1 MKTTCITL
9 SAALTSLC
17 CSAAVPLKWTV
28 ETSRVQP
35 VTFEAYHGETL
46 SFEATLQN
54 YGKPHSTGFND
65 YRIYWQ
71 TNGMEDVY
79 WSAPATCQDNVVTA
93 RFTPEMD
100 TGSNVVRG
108 FLGCAGEDF
117 RAAFQLRLRPS
128 PGATPNAIDLPASV
142 IDFSK
147 VTVKNVPWATVS
159 LVEDLFDRNQH
170 PVPYVISETATYH
183 YDGDGRIP
191 AGDYYKATT
200 GDGHVR
206 YAAQVPMP
214 KGRIVMSG
222 DDDDPVLQY
231 FGSVFRI
238 SSIATRI
245 SAASSMIDVGKY
257 QVADLTFAPDIMLGL
272 QCTFHVN
279 LLNPVPELTGITMQ
293 PTSGYIEFTDD
304 RGVQHS
310 IYSMWESAPMSYT
323 YYDET
328 YDPNEGWWNE
338 TQRTITVSFERDGDT
353 SFGFAVFGGSP
364 IATLDQIDAARSKKV
379 ERTGQPGELGTGW
392 GYKVYDFTSDE
403 RLWELQTPRLNTS
416 LTFSG
421 NSVNIYSRNT
431 SFSAL
436 GIAQPA
442 DAATTYAYSFYD
454 SYGGD
459 IKLLP
464 NTLVIKEVVSTSN
477 KYSTA
482 GCQFVDYKIGVM
494 AIDTNRTDS
503 VANGRYAITLDAT
516 GIGVGVSGR
525 PYLWGDLKIGDV
537 MDGVSFTTVTNIIYN
552 FGSTTAPIYSPE
564 VQLKTTFSD
573 FTVGAVTTSG
583 YTKTVTVN
591 YSATYES
598 QGIYRSTDGTF
609 KALPDTV
616 SARFNRKFS
625 INLATSSS
633 LETTRVHANKVIT
646 DYSQH
651 MFWDPGMKCTWEMGV
666 TNGMFWTRKVSTDD
680 YRREEYIR
688 NDR

>member
-1 MKTTCITL
+1 MRQHICTIL
-9 SAALTSLC
+9 AVALAAAC
-17 CSAAVPLKWTV
+17 ARAAVPLKWTV

-46 SFEATLQN
+46 SFEATLQS

-65 YRIYWQ
+65 YQIYWQ
-71 TNGMEDVY
+71 TNGMDDVY
-79 WSAPATCQDNVVTA
+79 WSAPATCKDNVVTA

-100 TGSNVVRG
+100 TGANVVRG
-108 FLGCAGEDF
+108 FLGCPGEDF

-142 IDFSK
+142 IDFAK
-147 VTVKNVPWATVS
+147 VTVKNAPWATVT

-183 YDGDGRIP
+183 YTGDGRIP

-245 SAASSMIDVGKY
+245 SSCSSMIDVGKY
-257 QVADLTFAPDIMLGL
+257 QVADLTFAPDVMLGL

-279 LLNPVPELTGITMQ
+279 LLNPIPELTGISMQ
-293 PTSGYIEFTDD
+293 PASGYVEFTDE
-304 RGVQHS
+304 RGVNHY
-310 IYSMWESAPMSYT
+310 IYSMWESAPLTYT

-338 TQRTITVSFERDGDT
+338 TQRTITVGFERDGDT
-353 SFGFAVFGGSP
+353 AFGFAVFGGSP
-364 IATLDQIDAARSKKV
+364 IATLDQIDSARSRKV
-379 ERTGQPGELGTGW
+379 ERTGKPGELGSGW

-403 RLWELQTPRLNTS
+403 RLWELQTPRLNAS
-416 LTFSG
+416 LSFS
-421 NSVNIYSRNT
+421 STQATRIYSQANT
-431 SFSAL
+431 YAKL
-436 GIAQPA
+436 GIPPPPDSSNA
-442 DAATTYAYSFYD
+442 YAYAFYD
-454 SYGGD
+454 YNGSD
-459 IKLLP
+459 IRYLP
-464 NTLVIKEVVSTSN
+464 NTKIVKEVISTSN

-482 GCQFVDYKIGVM
+482 GCQFVDYRIGVM

-503 VANGRYAITLDAT
+503 VANSRYVLTLDAT

-525 PYLWGDLKIGDV
+525 PYLWGDLKAADV
-537 MDGVSFTTVTNIIYN
+537 IDGVSFTTVTNIVYA
-552 FGSTTAPIYSPE
+552 FGTTSAPIYSPE
-564 VQLKTTFSD
+564 TELTTTFYD
-573 FTVGAVTTSG
+573 FSIGNITTSA
-583 YTKTVTVN
+583 YTKTVTIN
-591 YSATYES
+591 YSVKYENK
-598 QGIYRSTDGTF
+598 GVYLATDGTYKHTPETITTGPF
-609 KALPDTV
+609 RR
-616 SARFNRKFS
+616 SFS
-625 INLATSSS
+625 VKLATSSS

-646 DYSQH
+646 DYNQH
-651 MFWDPGMKCTWEMGV
+651 LFWDPGMKCTWEIGV
-666 TNGMFWTRKVSTDD
+666 TNGMFWTKKVSTDD
-680 YRREEYIR
+680 YRREEYVR
-688 NDR
+688 

>member
-1 MKTTCITL
+1 MKIKITYL
-9 SAALTSLC
+9 ALMAAMTAT
-17 CSAAVPLKWTV
+17 AAVPLKWTV

-35 VTFEAYHGETL
+35 ITFEAYHGETL
-46 SFEATLQN
+46 SFEATLQS

-71 TNGMEDVY
+71 TNGMDDVY

-100 TGSNVVRG
+100 TGANVVRG

-142 IDFSK
+142 IDFAQ
-147 VTVKNVPWATVS
+147 VTVRNAPWATVT
-159 LVEDLFDRNQH
+159 LVEDLFNRNQH

-183 YDGDGRIP
+183 YTGDGRIP

-245 SAASSMIDVGKY
+245 SSCSSMIDVGKY

-293 PTSGYIEFTDD
+293 PTSGYIAFTDD

-310 IYSMWESAPMSYT
+310 IYSMLESGPMSYT
-323 YYDET
+323 YYDES

-338 TQRTITVSFERDGDT
+338 SQRTITVSFERDGDT
-353 SFGFAVFGGSP
+353 DFGFAVFGGSP
-364 IATLDQIDAARSKKV
+364 IATLEQIDAARSKLI
-379 ERTGQPGELGTGW
+379 ERTGRPGELGSGW
-392 GYKVYDFTSDE
+392 GYKIYDFTNDE
-403 RLWELQTPRLNTS
+403 RYWEIQAPR
-416 LTFSG
+416 
-421 NSVNIYSRNT
+421 VNA
-431 SFSAL
+431 SFSMPTRYTPTSYSPTPWRVGQSNQAHF
-436 GIAQPA
+436 GIQNPPDSA
-442 DAATTYAYSFYD
+442 DTTIRYLYDYYSNDLYCM
-454 SYGGD
+454 
-459 IKLLP
+459 P
-464 NTLVIKEVVSTSN
+464 QAMCIKEIVSTSN

-482 GCQFVDYKIGVM
+482 GCQFADYRFGVFPVDLG
-494 AIDTNRTDS
+494 RTDS
-503 VANGRYAITLDAT
+503 TANGRFVITLDAHDI
-516 GIGVGVSGR
+516 GISVPGR
-525 PYLWGDLKIGDV
+525 PYLWGSLDV
-537 MDGVSFTTVTNIIYN
+537 HDVLQGVELSFTTNVTYTSSTETIPSTEITIIY
-552 FGSTTAPIYSPE
+552 
-564 VQLKTTFSD
+564 KDFS
-573 FTVGAVTTSG
+573 VGAISTSG
-583 YTKTVTVN
+583 YTKTVPIN
-591 YSATYES
+591 
-598 QGIYRSTDGTF
+598 F
-609 KALPDTV
+609 KAEFRQPAIYKSTSGAYKLTEDQISVT
-616 SARFNRKFS
+616 FNRTLSLK
-625 INLATSSS
+625 LTTASS
-633 LETTRVHANKVIT
+633 LETTRSHADRIINDT
-646 DYSQH
+646 NQH
-651 MFWDPGMKCTWEMGV
+651 YYWDPAMRCTWEIAV
-666 TNGMFWTRKVSTDD
+666 TNGMFYSRKVSNDD
-680 YRREEYIR
+680 YRREDHVR
-688 NDR
+688 